1 MICITKNTLMGHIAR
16 WLYTLAPKNEP
27 RKVDAIMR
35 RVGNRIDSV
44 FDIPIKNDPSFQI
57 RHFKNR
63 DDLYQFVDEL
73 MKNIKEFRELNLTW
87 EEYEKGVDVDNPD
100 RKDIIVLTSMHDKI
114 SSEDWYTKDFIDLDA
129 FILNVVYT
137 LCMEDKY
144 ENGGC
149 DNE

>member
-1 MICITKNTLMGHIAR
+1 MICITKNTMMGHIAR
-16 WLYTLAPKNEP
+16 WLYSLAPKNEP
-27 RKVDAIMR
+27 RKVDVIMR

-44 FDIPIKNDPSFQI
+44 FDIPFKHDLNFKI

-87 EEYEKGVDVDNPD
+87 KDYENGVDVDSPD
-100 RKDIIVLTSMHDKI
+100 RENTIVFTSMYDKR

-129 FILNVVYT
+129 FIQNVVYT
-137 LCMEDKY
+137 LCMEDEY

-149 DNE
+149 NCE